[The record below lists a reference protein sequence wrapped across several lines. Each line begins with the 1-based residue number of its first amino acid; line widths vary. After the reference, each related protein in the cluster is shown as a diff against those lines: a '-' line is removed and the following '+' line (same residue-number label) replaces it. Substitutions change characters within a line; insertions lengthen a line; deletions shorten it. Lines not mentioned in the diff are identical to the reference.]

1 MRHFHGTNKRTIA
14 GGLCRIILILAVA
27 LVLGGAPLVLG
38 PGTAGASP
46 GDLDIFKFLDHN
58 RNGVYQP
65 AQGEVP
71 IQGWEFT
78 ITGPETHSGT
88 TGSDGHLVFT
98 GLTAGDYT
106 VTETVKEGWPYTTT
120 NPLTGVTVN
129 GTPAQVQFGNDI
141 EAGIGISRKPAPP
154 NYVVNDG
161 TMTECFGWDIRY
173 HTTADYYEFYI
184 TGPNPSPALVHGPI
198 QFPPQPASSID
209 AYPMEHCPIVR
220 DVTTAPYCWAVPLGL
235 TAGMYTAHIDF
246 YSDET
251 GLENT
256 GTTIF
261 QVRDKAHLTVDITS
275 PTGGETYSTLQH
287 FTVNA
292 TVNNTGDSQADGVT
306 ATISVTGPANVTPP
320 LTKPTSP
327 ANIPP
332 ASSGTVSWDLECSGS
347 GSVLIE
353 VTAAGTG
360 HVSGSAIPPENIDP
374 DSVTVNQELK
384 AHLTAVI
391 TAPGDGSTYNT
402 CTDFQ
407 VTATVTNPGE
417 ADALDVYAQLIIS
430 ANASVVGGANP
441 QPLGTIS
448 SAGGSAIATWTVHCD
463 SLGDSVLTVDPTGID
478 ENTGVAIIEANTD
491 EDSITVHQAGANL
504 EIFKFNDID
513 ADGINDTEDFGL
525 DGWHFSVT
533 GPENFPDVVTSGGGW
548 IRLYDIT
555 PGTYTVTEVLKPDW
569 TNTKPG
575 GAEPYEQTV
584 LVESGKTAYV
594 EFGNKGPEVPTLTQW
609 GIIGMAALFLAGL
622 VVLGVRQ
629 RQRVS
634 STTH

>member
-1 MRHFHGTNKRTIA
+1 
-14 GGLCRIILILAVA
+14 VA
-27 LVLGGAPLVLG
+27 
-38 PGTAGASP
+38 
-46 GDLDIFKFLDHN
+46 I
-58 RNGVYQP
+58 
-65 AQGEVP
+65 
-71 IQGWEFT
+71 
-78 ITGPETHSGT
+78 
-88 TGSDGHLVFT
+88 
-98 GLTAGDYT
+98 
-106 VTETVKEGWPYTTT
+106 
-120 NPLTGVTVN
+120 
-129 GTPAQVQFGNDI
+129 I
-141 EAGIGISRKPAPP
+141 EA
-154 NYVVNDG
+154 NTD
-161 TMTECFGWDIRY
+161 EDI
-173 HTTADYYEFYI
+173 I
-184 TGPNPSPALVHGPI
+184 TVH
-198 QFPPQPASSID
+198 
-209 AYPMEHCPIVR
+209 
-220 DVTTAPYCWAVPLGL
+220 
-235 TAGMYTAHIDF
+235 
-246 YSDET
+246 
-251 GLENT
+251 
-256 GTTIF
+256 
-261 QVRDKAHLTVDITS
+261 QV
-275 PTGGETYSTLQH
+275 
-287 FTVNA
+287 
-292 TVNNTGDSQADGVT
+292 
-306 ATISVTGPANVTPP
+306 
-320 LTKPTSP
+320 
-327 ANIPP
+327 
-332 ASSGTVSWDLECSGS
+332 
-347 GSVLIE
+347 
-353 VTAAGTG
+353 
-360 HVSGSAIPPENIDP
+360 
-374 DSVTVNQELK
+374 LK

-391 TAPGDGSTYNT
+391 TAPADGSTYNT
-402 CTDFQ
+402 CTNFQ
-407 VTATVTNPGE
+407 VTATITNPGG
-417 ADALDVYAQLIIS
+417 ADALDVYAQLTIS
-430 ANASVVGGANP
+430 DNASVVGGANP